1 MYYFQPRP
9 HILTFK
15 RAFSK
20 TSIKTIRGGSM
31 TFRQIL
37 LSSLCLI
44 VSSSVFAHIDVEKVR
59 EIKSDKKVVHFRAN
73 QYLYTLTPLNVLW
86 KGDLKQEAYEQA
98 QNFASMVTKEWHVGI
113 AEAVKQ
119 QHSGYSPSQLDKLSY
134 EELNEKLKS
143 GEIKLSA
150 YDIIEKAQSADNPDK
165 AIKDILK
172 SQSDIDKMLGSY
184 NELLDSLYEANEM
197 KPENVDAVTSV
208 INFIKTD
215 LPPDA
220 FVFYIGG
227 KFPES
232 WYRAIA
238 NSPGKVKYLA
248 GFTLGGVNFTIT
260 VRPWRIV
267 ERNLNT
273 GEETVSWYAEKGAQ
287 VWYLK
292 DKALGGLQKVDT
304 NFRAG
309 AGVLWGDFDKVE
321 DLSGT
326 FTGLSKNFDNCFGV
340 GRGNPWMDCNVKGGV
355 IGPGLANLIENK
367 INTKAFYFMTGWQF
381 GIGEQA
387 LGIKKPHLN
396 LGYVTQ
402 FYDLKNLIEETNP
415 AKLRDEAANRELE
428 EAQDEADN
436 DDDVLKPHSSEKL
449 EE

>member
-1 MYYFQPRP
+1 
-9 HILTFK
+9 
-15 RAFSK
+15 
-20 TSIKTIRGGSM
+20 M

-37 LSSLCLI
+37 LSSLCLFM
-44 VSSSVFAHIDVEKVR
+44 SSSVFAHIDVEKVR

-86 KGDLKQEAYEQA
+86 KTDLRQEAYEQA
-98 QNFASMVTKEWHVGI
+98 QNFASMITKEWHVGI

-134 EELNEKLKS
+134 EELNEKIKS

-150 YDIIEKAQSADNPDK
+150 YDIIQKAQSADDPAK

-172 SQSDIDKMLGSY
+172 SQSDIDKLLGSY

-197 KPENVDAVTSV
+197 KVEELDAVSSV
-208 INFIKTD
+208 LNFIKTD

-220 FVFYIGG
+220 FVFYVGG
-227 KFPES
+227 KFPEAVT
-232 WYRAIA
+232 RAFA
-238 NSPGKVKYLA
+238 NSHRFKALA
-248 GFTLGGVNFTIT
+248 GLTLGGLNLTMT

-292 DKALGGLQKVDT
+292 DKSLGGLQKVDT

-309 AGVLWGDFDKVE
+309 AGVFWGDFDKVE
-321 DLSGT
+321 DLSGA
-326 FTGLSKNFDNCFGV
+326 FTGLSKNFDNCFGI
-340 GRGNPWMDCNVKGGV
+340 GRGNPWLDCNVKGGV
-355 IGPGLANLIENK
+355 VGPGLANLIENK

-381 GIGEQA
+381 GIKEQS
-387 LGIKKPHLN
+387 LGTRKPHVN
-396 LGYVTQ
+396 VGYVTQ
-402 FYDLKNLIEETNP
+402 FYDLKNLVEETNP
-415 AKLRDEAANRELE
+415 AKLRDEAAGRDVE
-428 EAQDEADN
+428 EALKEADN
-436 DDDVLKPHSSEKL
+436 DDDVLKPHSSEEV
-449 EE
+449 EEVSAN